1 MEAVVFVIL
10 AGLVVGLVLYVLID
24 HVDAKN
30 KQLVHAKAAYQASL
44 AALTKEPT
52 SPDLKQRTLAL
63 GRAYAG
69 LTRDR
74 KSATIFDEVALLNDI
89 GAACA
94 AATRQPP
101 SPSPSSVEARMAKLD
116 ELHADSLVTDEEY
129 RVQRTRIL
137 QEL

>member
-1 MEAVVFVIL
+1 MEAVVLVIV

-24 HVDAKN
+24 HVDAKDR
-30 KQLVHAKAAYQASL
+30 QLVQAKAAYQASL

-74 KSATIFDEVALLNDI
+74 KSATVFDEVALLNDI
-89 GAACA
+89 SAACA

-101 SPSPSSVEARMAKLD
+101 SPSPSSVKARMAKLD
-116 ELHADSLVTDEEY
+116 ELHASGLVTDEEY
-129 RVQRTRIL
+129 ESQRRRIL
-137 QEL
+137 QAL